1 MDRKEFVLNV
11 FSLLP
16 ADYPYLSPIKV
27 QKLFFLIEKRLGQNG
42 TYFNFQPYLYGPYD
56 SELKAVI
63 NELVKDE
70 KMEIEKHN
78 NLSLYKIVKR
88 ADTANFLT
96 KAERDYIQCTLIPFV
111 LKKSFRE
118 LCFAI
123 YDEFPEMKVNSVL
136 IQE

>member
-1 MDRKEFVLNV
+1 MDKKDFVLNV

-16 ADYPYLSPIKV
+16 DNHPYLSPIKV
-27 QKLFFLIEKRLGQNG
+27 QKLFFLIEKRLGKDG

-56 SELKAVI
+56 SNLKAVI
-63 NELVKDE
+63 TELVKDE

-88 ADTANFLT
+88 ANTDNFLT

-111 LKKSFRE
+111 LQKSFRE

-123 YDEFPEMKVNSVL
+123 YNEFPEMKVNSVL
-136 IQE
+136 VQE

>member
-16 ADYPYLSPIKV
+16 DNHPYLSPIKV
-27 QKLFFLIEKRLGQNG
+27 QKLFFLIEKRLGKDG
-42 TYFNFQPYLYGPYD
+42 AYFNFQPYLYGPYD
-56 SELKAVI
+56 SNLKSVI
-63 NELVKDE
+63 NELVSEE
-70 KMEIEKHN
+70 KVEIERRN
-78 NLSLYKIVKR
+78 NLSIYKIVKPV
-88 ADTANFLT
+88 DTDNFLT
-96 KAERDYIQCTLIPFV
+96 KQEREYIKCTLIPFV

-136 IQE
+136 IQG